1 MIHGKSCSEKYRMME
16 LGSIADWFSA
26 IATFGALGY
35 TGLQIKND
43 SLLMNKQIDNESKQ
57 AKKIAN

>member
-1 MIHGKSCSEKYRMME
+1 MME